1 VRVVNN
7 QEEFAQALELKPDAL
22 MTDRPTLLK
31 EYLGSKNQ
39 NGQGGWTLPK

>member
-1 VRVVNN
+1 VVNN
-7 QEEFAQALELKPDAL
+7 NEEFEQALELKPDAL